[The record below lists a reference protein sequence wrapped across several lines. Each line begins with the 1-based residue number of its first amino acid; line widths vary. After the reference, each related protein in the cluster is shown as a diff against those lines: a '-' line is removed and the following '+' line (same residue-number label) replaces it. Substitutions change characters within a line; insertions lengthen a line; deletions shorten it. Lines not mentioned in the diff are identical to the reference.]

1 MDASIR
7 LAAVLGEI
15 DRARAFLRDT
25 VAGVAFSEEDLFRLE
40 LALSEICI
48 NIVRYAYPE
57 APGEMAIRVWDDGA
71 AVYVEFADE
80 GKPFDPRTTPE
91 PTLETMMRGERKGGL
106 GIYLARKLSDSFD
119 YRRDDGRN
127 IVTISKKFPP
137 S

>member
-7 LAAVLGEI
+7 LAAVLGEV

-40 LALSEICI
+40 LAVTEICI
-48 NIVRYAYPE
+48 NIVRYAYPD
-57 APGEMAIRVWDDGA
+57 APGEMAIHIWDDGA
-71 AVYVEFADE
+71 AVYVEFADR
-80 GKPFDPRTTPE
+80 GKPFDPRTVPE
-91 PTLETMMRGERKGGL
+91 PTLKTMMRGERRGGL

-119 YRRDDGRN
+119 YRRADGQN
-127 IVTISKKFPP
+127 IVTISKTIP